1 MIVLLSGEGVTDLGA
16 CDLSLPQCS
25 NDLSGH
31 FIYGVLTYIIDSIFN
46 SKMGY
51 SLKDTPDSI
60 YYIDKSLLNI
70 NSKAS
75 SLTSV
80 NT

>member
-1 MIVLLSGEGVTDLGA
+1 MILLLSGEGVTDLGG

-25 NDLSGH
+25 NDLSGY

-51 SLKDTPDSI
+51 SLQDMPDSI
-60 YYIDKSLLNI
+60 YYIDKFHHPTKHVI
-70 NSKAS
+70 I
-75 SLTSV
+75 
-80 NT
+80 